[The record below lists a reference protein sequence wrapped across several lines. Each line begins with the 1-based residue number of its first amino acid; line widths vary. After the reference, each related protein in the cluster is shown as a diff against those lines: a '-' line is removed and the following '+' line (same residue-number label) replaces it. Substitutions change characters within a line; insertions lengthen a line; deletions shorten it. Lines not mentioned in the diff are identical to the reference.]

1 LQLLVGERRMRVLI
15 VGCGYVGRRA
25 AALVYERGDS
35 VHAMTRSPARAAEW
49 QALGWRPVVAD
60 VMQPETLV
68 DLPTVDL
75 AIYSVGYDRQSG
87 VPKRD
92 VYVDGL
98 RNALRAIEGRCGRIV
113 YSSST
118 SVYEQS
124 SGEIVNED
132 SPAEPDTDG
141 GRICL
146 KAERALANWSN
157 GAGRDTTTMIIRF
170 AGLYGP
176 GRLLARS
183 ESLRSGAPL
192 AGRAD
197 AWLNLIHRDDA
208 ARLAVTI
215 GERGRSGR
223 TYLGVDDEPVRR
235 TDFYTRLAELV
246 GAPPPTFD
254 GSAIANGRGSAT
266 GLNKRC
272 DGSRIRGELGFGF
285 DFPTYREGLAS
296 ALRT

>member
-1 LQLLVGERRMRVLI
+1 
-15 VGCGYVGRRA
+15 
-25 AALVYERGDS
+25 
-35 VHAMTRSPARAAEW
+35 
-49 QALGWRPVVAD
+49 
-60 VMQPETLV
+60 MQPETLV

-75 AIYSVGYDRQSG
+75 TIYSVGYDRQSG

-92 VYVDGL
+92 VYVTGL
-98 RNALRAIEGRCGRIV
+98 TNALSALAGRCRRIMYV
-113 YSSST
+113 SST
-118 SVYEQS
+118 SVYGQS

-132 SPAEPDTDG
+132 SPTEPDTDG

-146 KAERALANWSN
+146 EAEQALADWSN
-157 GAGRDTTTMIIRF
+157 GAGRDTATMIVRF

-183 ESLRSGAPL
+183 ESLRSGEPL
-192 AGRAD
+192 TGRAD

-215 GERGRSGR
+215 GERGRKGR
-223 TYLGVDDEPVRR
+223 TYLGVDEEPVRR
-235 TDFYTRLAELV
+235 VDFYTRLAELV

-254 GSAIANGRGSAT
+254 WSAPSDGRGSST

-272 DGSRIRGELGFGF
+272 DGGRVREELGFRCEF
-285 DFPTYREGLAS
+285 ETYREGLMA
-296 ALRT
+296 AVRA